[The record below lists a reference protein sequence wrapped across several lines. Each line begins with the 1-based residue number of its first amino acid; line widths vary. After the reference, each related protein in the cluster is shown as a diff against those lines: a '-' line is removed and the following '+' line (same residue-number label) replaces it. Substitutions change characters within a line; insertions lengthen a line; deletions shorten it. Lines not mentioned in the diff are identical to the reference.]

1 MAKSSFLAFDLGAES
16 GRSIIGKLDNGRLT
30 LHETHRFPNAP
41 VRVRGHLHW
50 DIYRLFEE
58 LKIGYR
64 KSLAGLGEPPRS
76 LGIDTWG
83 VDFGLLGEGGE
94 LLGLPFAYRD
104 PQTDGMVDRYLRAT
118 PAEEVYSR
126 TGIQFQPFNTLIQ
139 LYALRQ
145 RKYTALDRA
154 SSLLFMPD
162 LLSYFFTGVPA
173 TEYSFATTSQLYNPL
188 THTWDQDL
196 LATVGLRP
204 SFFQSILQTGTV
216 LGPMA
221 PDVADELSSPALP
234 LIAVAT
240 HDTGSAVAAVPAE
253 GTDWGYISSG
263 TWSLMGIETDAP
275 VLSRAALA
283 ANFTNEGGVDGTI
296 RFLSNIMG
304 LWLIQECR
312 RRWSAEKEYSYEE
325 LMALATTGPP
335 FRSLVDPDW
344 QGFYHP
350 PDMPQAIRDYC
361 RTSSQPEPETHA
373 QVARCVFESLAL
385 KYRATLESLRSV
397 TGKRIEALHIIGGG
411 SRNRLLCQ
419 FTANA
424 TGVPVLAGPAEAT
437 AIGNIMVQ
445 ARSLGHVDSLAAMR
459 DVIRRSWAPPR
470 YLPEDVTSWQRAF
483 EKFQTLIQARV

>member
-1 MAKSSFLAFDLGAES
+1 MAKPTFLAFDCGAES
-16 GRSIIGKLDNGRLT
+16 GRSIIGELDNGRLT

-50 DIYRLFEE
+50 DVYRLFEE
-58 LKIGYR
+58 LKTGYR
-64 KSLAGLGEPPRS
+64 KSLATLEHPPRS

-83 VDFGLLGEGGE
+83 VDFGLLAEGGE

-104 PQTDGMVDRYLRAT
+104 TQTDGMVDRYLQTT
-118 PAEEVYSR
+118 PAEYVYSR

-139 LYALRQ
+139 LHALRQ
-145 RKYTALDRA
+145 RRYSALDRA

-162 LLSYFFTGVPA
+162 ILSYFFTGVLA
-173 TEYSFATTSQLYNPL
+173 TEYSFATTSQLYNPI
-188 THTWDQDL
+188 TRTWDQDL
-196 LATVGLRP
+196 LATVGLKPTFCQR
-204 SFFQSILQTGTV
+204 ILPTGTP
-216 LGPMA
+216 LGTLST
-221 PDVADELSSPALP
+221 DVADDLSSPAIP

-253 GTDWGYISSG
+253 GSDWGYISSG

-275 VLSRAALA
+275 VLSRTALE
-283 ANFTNEGGVDGTI
+283 ANFTNEGGIDGTI

-312 RRWSAEKEYSYEE
+312 RRWSAQREYSYEE
-325 LMALATTGPP
+325 LMALATTGLP

-344 QGFYHP
+344 PGFYHP
-350 PDMPQAIRDYC
+350 ADMPEAIKEYC
-361 RTSSQPEPETHA
+361 RRTEQPEPESHA

-397 TGKRIEALHIIGGG
+397 TGKKIETLHIIGGG

-424 TGVPVLAGPAEAT
+424 TGIPILAGPAEAT

-445 ARSLGHVDSLAAMR
+445 ARALGHVDSLASMR
-459 DVIRRSWAPPR
+459 EVIRRSWAPPR
-470 YLPEDVTSWQRAF
+470 YLPEEVPSWERAF
-483 EKFQTLIQARV
+483 EKFRILIQKRV